1 MRTRVRYRGYWYET
15 AAVGSGSTTVWQG
28 EISIGTSEEEGNNT
42 PVLLEH
48 MVPGEFEKMRDA
60 IAAAADFAR
69 RYIDRIG
76 AGLQP

>member
-1 MRTRVRYRGYWYET
+1 MKTRVTYRGYWYET

-28 EISIGTSEEEGNNT
+28 EISIGRPEEDGSNT
-42 PVLLEH
+42 QVLLEH

-60 IAAAADFAR
+60 IAAAKDFAR
-69 RYIDRIG
+69 SCIDRIG

>member
-1 MRTRVRYRGYWYET
+1 MRTRVSYRGYWYET

-28 EISIGTSEEEGNNT
+28 EISIGMSEEEGSNT

-48 MVPGEFEKMRDA
+48 IVPGEFEKMRDA
-60 IAAAADFAR
+60 IAAAEDFAR